1 MQGNESAD
9 DAKARAE
16 AEEAAEAA
24 VKGGLRPGGVDVIV
38 SEWMGYCLLYE
49 SMLPSVLVA
58 RDLLLAEVSEAPHY
72 FVKYNRTS
80 SDHILI

>member
-1 MQGNESAD
+1 MQGNESAE

-16 AEEAAEAA
+16 AEAAAAAA
-24 VKGGLRPGGVDVIV
+24 VEGGLRPGGVDVIV

-58 RDLLLAEVSEAPHY
+58 RDLLLAEVSPAVMC
-72 FVKYNRTS
+72 FKKNSKKYKFC
-80 SDHILI
+80 